1 MELSPALRAAIAL
14 FATSPAAAPAFLRIY
29 STSTATSNVDATATA
44 TATADGQPQQCTHLH
59 VLDSSFNPPTT
70 AHLALARSSLAAPSP
85 PPRPPT
91 NSSSPP
97 SRRLL
102 LLLLSAHNADKPAG
116 PATLLERLEMMH
128 RLSLS
133 LGPQLPPDVG
143 VDIGLTKHA
152 RFVDK
157 SQALAAAYPPAQLHY
172 HHHHHHQ
179 TQTFLVGFDTLV
191 RLLDPKYYPP
201 LLHSPCSAPAP
212 LAALQPFFARARVCC
227 MLRGE
232 DVPAQHA
239 YLERIRRGERLAEGC
254 QPTWAACIELVD
266 APAETVGVSSS
277 LVRDTLRSRSGQGLQ
292 QPEVVEVLQR
302 RLTPEVAAY
311 VLRHGLYL
319 DG

>member
-29 STSTATSNVDATATA
+29 STSTATSNVDATA
-44 TATADGQPQQCTHLH
+44 DGQPQQCTHLH

-70 AHLALARSSLAAPSP
+70 AHLALARSSLAAPTP
-85 PPRPPT
+85 PPCPAT
-91 NSSSPP
+91 DSSSPP

-102 LLLLSAHNADKPAG
+102 LLLLSAHNADKPTG

-133 LGPQLPPDVG
+133 LGPQLPSDVG

-152 RFVDK
+152 RFIDK
-157 SQALAAAYPPAQLHY
+157 SQALAAAYPPAP
-172 HHHHHHQ
+172 HQ
-179 TQTFLVGFDTLV
+179 PQTFLVGFDTLV

-201 LLHSPCSAPAP
+201 PLHPPCSAPAP
-212 LAALQPFFARARVCC
+212 LDALQPFFARARVCC

-254 QPTWAACIELVD
+254 QPAWAACIELVD

-277 LVRDTLRSRSGQGLQ
+277 LVRDALRSRSGQ
-292 QPEVVEVLQR
+292 PEVAEVLQR
-302 RLTPEVAAY
+302 CLTPEVAAY
-311 VLRHGLYL
+311 VLGHGLYL